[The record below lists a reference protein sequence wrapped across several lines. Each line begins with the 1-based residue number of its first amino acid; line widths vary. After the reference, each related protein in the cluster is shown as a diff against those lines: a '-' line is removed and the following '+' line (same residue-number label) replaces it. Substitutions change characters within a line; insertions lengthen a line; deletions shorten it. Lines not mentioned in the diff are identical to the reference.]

1 MNNMENFGNDAMNG
15 MPGMNGQPLER
26 QGMPPPMTQA
36 DLDAMQAYQA
46 AYPEIF
52 YKLQPYI
59 MMLCDQMDTFGSAMP
74 NQEMIEQMSDN
85 IYEDLLRMYPDLA
98 DYVRSHDNAMPEEEE
113 AVEVITYGG
122 FRPGGRRRR
131 PFRRRGLPRDLIQI
145 LLLSELARRRRR
157 YYY

>member
-1 MNNMENFGNDAMNG
+1 LNNMENFGSDSMNR

-26 QGMPPPMTQA
+26 QGMPPLTQA

-59 MMLCDQMDTFGSAMP
+59 MMMCDQMDSFGTAMP

-98 DYVRSHDNAMPEEEE
+98 DYVRSHDNAMPEEED
-113 AVEVITYGG
+113 AVEAITYGG
-122 FRPGGRRRR
+122 FRPGDRRRR
-131 PFRRRGLPRDLIQI
+131 PFQRRGLPRDLIQI

-157 YYY
+157 YFY